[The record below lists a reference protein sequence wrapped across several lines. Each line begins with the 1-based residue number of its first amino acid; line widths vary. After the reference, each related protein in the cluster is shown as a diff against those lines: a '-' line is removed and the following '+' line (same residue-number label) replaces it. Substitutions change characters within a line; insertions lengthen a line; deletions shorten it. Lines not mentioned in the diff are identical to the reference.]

1 MSQRNA
7 APISKKEI
15 RMTDTISNLQSSI
28 NNRKASRRDFVKA
41 SALAGGGLL
50 LSALFPT
57 SRASAATGAS
67 SVFAPNFY
75 IKIDSQGLVTL
86 ISKNPEIGQGIKTSL
101 PMIIAEELEAPWEN
115 VTVEQAGLVL
125 GLKGWQGAGGSG
137 ATPSHY
143 MDFRKVG
150 AVGRTLLEQ
159 AAAQKWNVPVEQCQA
174 DQGYVKHTASKKK
187 LAYKDLVD
195 IAAQLEVPDPDSVT
209 LKDPKNFKLL
219 GRRVTGV
226 DNHAI
231 VTGKP
236 LFGIDQQHDGLLY
249 ATFVRCPVF
258 GGKPRTANLDTIKS
272 MSGIVDA
279 FIVEGTDD
287 AFGLR
292 PGIAIV
298 ARDTWTSFK
307 AQQSLQVL
315 WKQEDMSEQNSLLYR
330 EKALQLAKE
339 DGKQLR
345 SDGDVAGVLAS
356 ADKVVEATYEY
367 PFLSHTNLEPQ
378 NTTALYKDGLMQIWS
393 PTQNAINGHGL
404 VKELFQLSDDK
415 VKIDM
420 TRIGGGFGRR
430 LMSDFICEAAAIAHK
445 LEGTP
450 VKVTW
455 TREQDMQHDYYR
467 AAGWHHFKGAVSD
480 DGKIAA
486 WSDHF
491 VTFGLN
497 SDEQT
502 GRGANMSSDEFPIRF
517 IDNAQLSQTILNTNV
532 PMGWWRAPGSCAIA
546 FATQGFIDELAV
558 QAGRDPYQFRLD
570 LLGPDREVES
580 GNRRGPVYDSGRMK
594 NVLTLAAQ
602 KAGWGKKLPKG
613 SGQGIAFHFSHRGY
627 VAVVAEVT
635 VAPNGALTVDKLVAG
650 VDVGPLINLS
660 GAENQVQ
667 GSMIDAL
674 NAAWQQEVTIEGGR
688 VRQTNFDDNPMLR
701 IGQSPKVEVYFDQS
715 DNPPTGLGEPA
726 FPPTTPAIT
735 NAIYAATGK
744 RIRTLPLSKTNL
756 SWT

>member
-1 MSQRNA
+1 MQQHNTLS
-7 APISKKEI
+7 PI
-15 RMTDTISNLQSSI
+15 
-28 NNRKASRRDFVKA
+28 ARRDFVKA
-41 SALAGGGLL
+41 SAIAGGGLL
-50 LSALFPT
+50 LSALFPSSNAT
-57 SRASAATGAS
+57 AATKGTQ
-67 SVFAPNFY
+67 VFAPNFY
-75 IKIDSQGLVTL
+75 IKIASDGLVTI

-101 PMIIAEELEAPWEN
+101 PMIIAEELEVPWQN

-143 MDFRKVG
+143 TDFRKVG
-150 AVGRTLLEQ
+150 AVGRTMLEK
-159 AAAQKWNVPVEQCQA
+159 AASQKWNVPASECQA
-174 DQGYVKHTASKKK
+174 DQGFVKHAASRKK

-195 IAAQLEVPDPDSVT
+195 IAAKLEVPDPDSVT
-209 LKDPKNFKLL
+209 LKDPKTFKLL
-219 GRRVTGV
+219 GRRITGV
-226 DNHAI
+226 DNRAI
-231 VTGKP
+231 VTGQP
-236 LFGIDQQHDGLLY
+236 LFGIDQNHDGLLY
-249 ATFVRCPVF
+249 AAFVRSPVF
-258 GGKPRTANLDTIKS
+258 GGKPRSANLDTIKR
-272 MSGIVDA
+272 MTGIVDA
-279 FIVEGTDD
+279 FIVEGTED

-298 ARDTWTSFK
+298 ARDTWTTFK

-315 WKQEDMSEQNSLLYR
+315 WENDSASEHNSLLYQ
-330 EKALQLAKE
+330 EKARELASQSGNE
-339 DGKQLR
+339 LR
-345 SDGDVAGVLAS
+345 SDGNVTAVLGSAS
-356 ADKVVEATYEY
+356 EVVEATYEY

-378 NTTALYKDGLMQIWS
+378 NTTALYKDGVMQIWS

-404 VKELFQLSDDK
+404 VKELFHLEDDK

-467 AAGWHHFKGAVSD
+467 AAGWHHFKGTVDEEGKVS
-480 DGKIAA
+480 A
-486 WSDHF
+486 WYDHF

-497 SDEQT
+497 SDEST

-517 IDNAQLSQTILNTNV
+517 LENARLEQTIINTNV

-546 FATQGFIDELAV
+546 FATQGFIDELAE
-558 QAGRDPYQFRLD
+558 AAKRDSLQFRLD
-570 LLGPDREVES
+570 LLGPDREVPP
-580 GNRRGPVYDSGRMK
+580 GGDRGPVFNSGRMK
-594 NVLTLAAQ
+594 GVLRLAAE
-602 KAGWGKKLPKG
+602 KAGWGRKLPKG
-613 SGQGIAFHFSHRGY
+613 SGQGIAFHFSHLGY

-635 VAPNGALTVDKLVAG
+635 VAPSGALTVNKLIAG
-650 VDVGPLINLS
+650 VDVGPIVNLS

-674 NAAWQQEVTIEGGR
+674 NAAWQQEITIEGGR

-701 IGQSPKVEVYFDQS
+701 IAQSPKVEVHFDQS

-726 FPPTTPAIT
+726 FPPTTPAIA
-735 NAIYAATGK
+735 NAIFAATG
-744 RIRTLPLSKTNL
+744 IRVRSMPFSKTDL
-756 SWT
+756 SWS

>member
-1 MSQRNA
+1 MNLS
-7 APISKKEI
+7 P
-15 RMTDTISNLQSSI
+15 TDTRHPAAI
-28 NNRKASRRDFVKA
+28 ARRDFVKA
-41 SALAGGGLL
+41 SAIAGGGLL
-50 LSALFPT
+50 LSALFPST
-57 SRASAATGAS
+57 KAAAATKGS
-67 SVFAPNFY
+67 SIFAPNFY
-75 IKIDSQGLVTL
+75 IKIASDGLVTI

-101 PMIIAEELEAPWEN
+101 PMIIAEELEVPWQN

-137 ATPSHY
+137 ATPGHY

-159 AAAQKWNVPVEQCQA
+159 AAAQKWGVPVAQCQA
-174 DQGYVKHTASKKK
+174 DQGYVKHSASQKK

-209 LKDPKNFKLL
+209 LKDPKTFKLL
-219 GRRVTGV
+219 GRRITGV
-226 DNHAI
+226 DNRAI
-231 VTGKP
+231 VTGQP
-236 LFGIDQQHDGLLY
+236 LFGIDQQREGLLH
-249 ATFVRCPVF
+249 ACFVRCPVF
-258 GGKPRTANLDTIKS
+258 GGKPRSANLDTIKR

-292 PGIAIV
+292 PGVAIV
-298 ARDTWTSFK
+298 ARDTWTTFK

-315 WKQEDMSEQNSLLYR
+315 WQDDNASQHNSLLYQ
-330 EKALQLAKE
+330 EQASQLARE
-339 DGKQLR
+339 PGQELR
-345 SDGDVAGVLAS
+345 SDGDVEGALAS
-356 ADKVVEATYEY
+356 AEQVLEATYEY

-378 NTTALYKDGLMQIWS
+378 NTTALYQDGVMQIWS

-404 VKELFQLSDDK
+404 VKELFQLEDDK
-415 VKIDM
+415 VKIDI

-467 AAGWHHFKGAVSD
+467 AAGWHHFKGAVD
-480 DGKIAA
+480 AQGKISA

-491 VTFGLN
+491 VTFGLD
-497 SDEQT
+497 STEKT
-502 GRGANMSSDEFPIRF
+502 GRGAGISSDEFPIRF
-517 IDNAQLSQTILNTNV
+517 VENARLSQTILSTNV

-546 FATQGFIDELAV
+546 FATQGFIDELAH
-558 QAGRDPYQFRLD
+558 QAQRDPLQFRLE
-570 LLGPDREVES
+570 LLGPDRQVAPA
-580 GNRRGPVYDSGRMK
+580 GKRGPDYDSGRMK
-594 NVLTLAAQ
+594 NVLQLAAE
-602 KAGWGKKLPKG
+602 KASWGKKLPKG
-613 SGQGIAFHFSHRGY
+613 RGQGIAFHFSHRGY

-635 VAPNGALTVDKLVAG
+635 VAPNGSLSVDKLVAG
-650 VDVGPLINLS
+650 VDVGPIVNLS

-667 GSMIDAL
+667 GSLIDAL
-674 NAAWQQEVTIEGGR
+674 SAAWQQEVTIEGGR

-701 IGQSPKVEVYFDQS
+701 IAQSPQIEVHFDQS

-726 FPPTTPAIT
+726 FPPAAPAIA

-744 RIRTLPLSKTNL
+744 RIRSMPFSKTDL
-756 SWT
+756 TWT

>member
-1 MSQRNA
+1 
-7 APISKKEI
+7 
-15 RMTDTISNLQSSI
+15 MTQSSTLSSI
-28 NNRKASRRDFVKA
+28 ARRDFVKA

-50 LSALFPT
+50 LSAFFPT
-57 SRASAATGAS
+57 SKATAAPTGS

-75 IKIDSQGLVTL
+75 IKITCDGLVTI

-101 PMIIAEELEAPWEN
+101 PMIIAEELEVPWES
-115 VTVEQAGLVL
+115 VSIEQAGLVL

-137 ATPSHY
+137 ATPGHY
-143 MDFRKVG
+143 TDFRKVG
-150 AVGRTLLEQ
+150 AVGRTMLEQ
-159 AAAQKWNVPVEQCQA
+159 AAAQKWGVPVEQCQA
-174 DQGYVKHTASKKK
+174 DQGFVKHTASKKK

-195 IAAQLEVPDPDSVT
+195 TAAKLEVPDPDSVT
-209 LKDPKNFKLL
+209 LKDPKTFKLL
-219 GRRVTGV
+219 GRRITGV
-226 DNHAI
+226 DNQAL

-236 LFGIDQQHDGLLY
+236 LFGIDQQQEGLLH

-258 GGKPRTANLDTIKS
+258 GGKPRTANLDTIKR
-272 MSGIVDA
+272 MPGILDA

-287 AFGLR
+287 SFGLR

-298 ARDTWTSFK
+298 AKDTWTAFK

-315 WKQEDMSEQNSLLYR
+315 WDKQDATEHNSLLYQ
-330 EKALQLAKE
+330 ETAAKLASE
-339 DGKQLR
+339 DGKQIR
-345 SDGDVAGVLAS
+345 SDGDVAGVLSSAS
-356 ADKVVEATYEY
+356 EVVEATYEY

-378 NTTALYKDGLMQIWS
+378 NTTALYQDGVMKIWS

-404 VKELFQLSDDK
+404 VKELFQLEDDK
-415 VKIDM
+415 VKIDI

-467 AAGWHHFKGAVSD
+467 AAGWHHFKGAVDS

-497 SDEQT
+497 SEEET
-502 GRGANMSSDEFPIRF
+502 GRGAGISNDEFPIRF
-517 IDNAQLSQTILNTNV
+517 IDNAHLSQTILSTNV

-558 QAGRDPYQFRLD
+558 KAGRDPLQFRLD
-570 LLGPDREVES
+570 LLGPDREVHP
-580 GNRRGPVYDSGRMK
+580 GNPRGPVYDSGRMK
-594 NVLTLAAQ
+594 NVLRLAAQ
-602 KAGWGKKLPKG
+602 KADWGKKLPQG

-635 VAPNGALTVDKLVAG
+635 IAPNGSLTVDKLVAG
-650 VDVGPLINLS
+650 VDVGPIINLS

-674 NAAWQQEVTIEGGR
+674 NTAWQQEITIEGGR

-701 IGQSPKVEVYFDQS
+701 MAQSPKVEVHFDQS
-715 DNPPTGLGEPA
+715 DNHPTGLGEPA
-726 FPPTTPAIT
+726 FPPTTPAIA

-744 RIRTLPLSKTNL
+744 RVRTLPLSKTDL
-756 SWT
+756 SWS